1 MLAERRPTMT
11 PTDGA
16 QLVKA
21 LDAQAALL
29 PYALAVF
36 AVGQQVVRVGQAARL
51 SRGPVER
58 LEFDHQR
65 HLLQPLDLLYGP
77 SQSRVP
83 RSRTRIVAS

>member
-1 MLAERRPTMT
+1 MT

-36 AVGQQVVRVGQAARL
+36 AVSLPLFVWVGSFA
-51 SRGPVER
+51 ER
-58 LEFDHQR
+58 SD
-65 HLLQPLDLLYGP
+65 
-77 SQSRVP
+77 
-83 RSRTRIVAS
+83 RTRQQGGRAVVSKPE